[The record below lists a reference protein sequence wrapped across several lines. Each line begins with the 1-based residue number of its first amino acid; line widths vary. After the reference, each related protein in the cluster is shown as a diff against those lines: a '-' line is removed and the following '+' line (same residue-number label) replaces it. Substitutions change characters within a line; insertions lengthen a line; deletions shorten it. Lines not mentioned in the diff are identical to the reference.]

1 MIPGIHCG
9 SCKTLSTI
17 CTNGEDF
24 VSGDTYWCMVRGEEE
39 TLRLLEPQG
48 VGAGAYDTPVSQL
61 IRTAAGRTLD
71 WLKACPGFPFSL
83 G

>member
-1 MIPGIHCG
+1 
-9 SCKTLSTI
+9 
-17 CTNGEDF
+17 
-24 VSGDTYWCMVRGEEE
+24 MVRGEEE
-39 TLRLLEPQG
+39 TLRLLESQG